1 MDKMIFNQIIPRIRV
16 YETKLL
22 DKSKLDRMIDAGS
35 AEEALKVLQET
46 EYGSLVSSIKRADEY
61 EIVLSEELKRLFNLM
76 YEISPVKALV
86 DLMSIKYDYQN
97 IKVILKGIFLK
108 EDLSHLIMSVGSLNS
123 LKLKELIENKDLRD
137 FQPIVRDGINEAIYA
152 FETTKDPQMIDII
165 LDKYMFKSLIHIK
178 DEMKDTFID
187 KYVAA
192 LIDSTNL
199 KTLLRVKKQNK
210 DRGFLEAVIIE
221 GGFID
226 KDKILTMLNDEAEN
240 IYGKISS
247 SSYSE
252 FIKSGLEYYAK
263 TGSVSILEKL
273 IDNYIMHMMKDAKII
288 PFGTEPLLA
297 YIYAKETEI
306 KIIRIIMVGKIN
318 NISGELVRERLRD
331 IYV

>member
-1 MDKMIFNQIIPRIRV
+1 MDKMIFNQVIPRIRV

-46 EYGSLVSSIKRADEY
+46 EYGSLVASIKRADEY
-61 EIVLSEELKRLFNLM
+61 ESILSEELNRLFNLM

-86 DLMSIKYDYQN
+86 DLMSIKYDYHN
-97 IKVILKGIFLK
+97 IKVVLKGIFLK
-108 EDLSHLIMSVGSLNS
+108 EDLSHLIMSVGSLDT
-123 LKLKELIENKDLRD
+123 LKLKELIENKELSDL
-137 FQPIVRDGINEAIYA
+137 PEVIRDGINKAIYT

-165 LDKYMFKSLIHIK
+165 LDEFMFKSLIHIK
-178 DEMKDTFID
+178 NEIKDTFID

-210 DRGFLEAVIIE
+210 DREFLESVIIE
-221 GGFID
+221 GGIID
-226 KDKILTMLNDEAEN
+226 KDKILGMLNDEAEN
-240 IYGKISS
+240 IYGKISTS
-247 SSYSE
+247 NYSE
-252 FIKSGLEYYAK
+252 FLKSGFENYSK
-263 TGSVSILEKL
+263 TGSVSLLEKL
-273 IDNYIMHMMKDAKII
+273 FDNYIMHMMKDAKII
-288 PFGTEPLLA
+288 PFGVEPLLA
-297 YIYAKETEI
+297 YIYAKEAEI

>member
-1 MDKMIFNQIIPRIRV
+1 MDKMIFNQVIPRIRV

-22 DKSKLDRMIDAGS
+22 DKSKLDRMIESSS

-61 EIVLSEELKRLFNLM
+61 EIILSEVLNRLFNLM

-108 EDLSHLIMSVGSLNS
+108 EDLSHLIISVGSLNT
-123 LKLKELIENKDLRD
+123 LKLKELIENKDLSD
-137 FQPIVRDGINEAIYA
+137 FPEVIREGINESIST
-152 FETTKDPQMIDII
+152 FETTKDPQTIDII
-165 LDKYMFKSLIHIK
+165 LDKYMFKSLLHIK
-178 DEMKDTFID
+178 DEIKDSFIN
-187 KYVAA
+187 KYVTA

-210 DRGFLEAVIIE
+210 DREFLDSVIIE
-221 GGFID
+221 GGLID
-226 KDKILTMLNDEAEN
+226 KDKILSMLNDDAEN
-240 IYGKISS
+240 IYGKIST

-252 FIKSGLEYYAK
+252 FIKSGLEYYSK
-263 TGSVSILEKL
+263 TGSVSLLEKL
-273 IDNYIMHMMKDAKII
+273 IDNYIMHLMKDAKII
-288 PFGTEPLLA
+288 PFGVEPLLA

-306 KIIRIIMVGKIN
+306 KIIRIIMVSKIN

>member
-35 AEEALKVLQET
+35 ADEALKVLQET
-46 EYGSLVSSIKRADEY
+46 EYGNLVSNIKRADEY

-97 IKVILKGIFLK
+97 IKVIIKGIFLK

-123 LKLKELIENKDLRD
+123 LKLKESIENKDLID
-137 FQPIVRDGINEAIYA
+137 FPPIIREGINNAILI
-152 FETTKDPQMIDII
+152 FENTKDPQMIDII

-178 DEMKDTFID
+178 NEIKDAFID

-192 LIDSTNL
+192 LIDTTNL

-210 DRGFLEAVIIE
+210 DKEFLKSVIIE
-221 GGFID
+221 GGSD
-226 KDKILTMLNDEAEN
+226 KDKVVSMLNDEVEN
-240 IYGKISS
+240 IYEKLSS
-247 SSYSE
+247 SSYAE
-252 FIKSGLEYYAK
+252 FIKSGIEYYSK
-263 TGSVSILEKL
+263 TGSVSLLEKL
-273 IDNYIMHMMKDAKII
+273 VDNFIMYIMKDAKII
-288 PFGTEPLLA
+288 PFGAAPILA

>member
-1 MDKMIFNQIIPRIRV
+1 MDKMIFNQVIPRIRV

-22 DKSKLDRMIDAGS
+22 DKSKLDRMIDSSS

-61 EIVLSEELKRLFNLM
+61 ESILSEELNRLYNLM

-108 EDLSHLIMSVGSLNS
+108 EDLSHLIMSVGSLNT
-123 LKLKELIENKDLRD
+123 LRLKESIENKELSDL
-137 FQPIVRDGINEAIYA
+137 PELISAGINKAIYI
-152 FETTKDPQMIDII
+152 FETAKDPQMIDII
-165 LDKYMFKSLIHIK
+165 LDEFMFKSLIHIK
-178 DEMKDTFID
+178 KEIKDTFID

-210 DRGFLEAVIIE
+210 DREFLESVIIE
-221 GGFID
+221 GGIID
-226 KDKILTMLNDEAEN
+226 RDKILGMFNDEAEN
-240 IYGKISS
+240 IYGKIST

-252 FIKSGLEYYAK
+252 FLKSGLEHYSK
-263 TGSVSILEKL
+263 TGSVSLLEKL

-288 PFGTEPLLA
+288 PFGVEPLLA